1 MVLVN
6 KSYKDTVNS
15 IEFVGESAP
24 VSVFHGRRVEISES
38 RIIKPNFMRDFGN
51 RFT

>member
-15 IEFVGESAP
+15 IEFVGESTP
-24 VSVFHGRRVEISES
+24 VSVFHGRRVEVSES
-38 RIIKPNFMRDFGN
+38 KIIEPNFREILVRDF
-51 RFT
+51 T